1 MAVKHVDLDDC
12 YIPKTGNSDITVR
25 VELGDGQSGSYSI
38 FLGKRLVSA
47 NKNGNIGNKT
57 NIGTAN
63 TIISAVVVDTLK
75 ETNWTSMTVFLDE
88 NGETSQFGPFR
99 VQADKHLDTVI
110 YSLKLVHK

>member
-12 YIPKTGNSDITVR
+12 YIPKTNDSEIIVR

-38 FLGKRLVSA
+38 FLGKTLISA
-47 NKNGNIGNKT
+47 NKKGRLGTKSNIDTK
-57 NIGTAN
+57 N
-63 TIISAVVVDTLK
+63 TIVSAVVVDTLK
-75 ETNWTSMTVFLDE
+75 ETNWTSMTVFIDE
-88 NGETSQFGPFR
+88 NGETSQFGPYR